1 VTSYIE
7 LQRDAQSCERWNRL
21 HPLESP
27 RVPFLQQAMAG
38 QQGVFIAV
46 SDYVR
51 ALAQTISPWMPAT
64 YSVLG
69 TDGFG
74 LSETRAALRDY
85 FEVSADYIVH
95 AALVALF
102 QEKAI
107 SKQAMLTWVAQLH
120 IDAEKVDPMS
130 R

>member
-1 VTSYIE
+1 MTSYVE

-27 RVPFLQQAMAG
+27 RVAFLRQVFTG
-38 QQGVFIAV
+38 HQGVFVAV
-46 SDYVR
+46 SDYVK
-51 ALAQTISPWMPAT
+51 ALAQSISPWMPAT

-74 LSETRAALRDY
+74 LSETRATLRDY
-85 FEVSADYIVH
+85 FEVSADYIAH
-95 AALVALF
+95 AALVALYR
-102 QEKAI
+102 EKTI
-107 SKQAMLTWVAQLH
+107 SKQNLEEWIAQLH
-120 IDAEKVDPMS
+120 VDAEKYDPMS